1 MLVWHSLT
9 FYTSLRVEGGHAE
22 DTLMEGEVNLIL
34 LCRHRPVCNDSNMSN
49 RLPKIT
55 HLFGW
60 EQGIGIMCMCVCF
73 KENAEE
79 CGFFLLAAPMHLTV

>member
-1 MLVWHSLT
+1 MTLPDLLHQ
-9 FYTSLRVEGGHAE
+9 LREEEGRAE

-34 LCRHRPVCNDSNMSN
+34 LFHPRLVYSNSNMSN
-49 RLPKIT
+49 RLSKIT

-60 EQGIGIMCMCVCF
+60 EQGIRAVCVCVCF

-79 CGFFLLAAPMHLTV
+79 CVFVAHALDSVN